1 MTHETETLLPAAANG
16 GRAAGPPQPDAG
28 SVLGRLRARRD
39 DLAQDHHLDL
49 DIPGYD
55 GDLVARYRP
64 LTAAEQTR
72 IAAKVERAD
81 RLAGNDEQAAEA
93 QLRTALDTII
103 ASCVEILV
111 REDGVMV
118 PLAEIT
124 GASAPVRYDQALA
137 DALGIPG
144 ADSARAVVRGV
155 FPRDSHGDVVP
166 QPVNRHANEVAAWMA
181 RIGSDVD
188 GDLLG
193 EA

>member
-1 MTHETETLLPAAANG
+1 MTEATETLLPAANG
-16 GRAAGPPQPDAG
+16 GAPRPDAG
-28 SVLGRLRARRD
+28 SVLGRLRARRE

-64 LTAAEQTR
+64 LTAGEQAR

-103 ASCVEILV
+103 AACVEILA
-111 REDGVMV
+111 RQDGKLV
-118 PLAEIT
+118 PLADVM
-124 GASAPVRYDQALA
+124 GSGVPVRYDQQLA
-137 DALGIPG
+137 DALGITG

-155 FPRDSHGDVVP
+155 FPRDSHGEVVP